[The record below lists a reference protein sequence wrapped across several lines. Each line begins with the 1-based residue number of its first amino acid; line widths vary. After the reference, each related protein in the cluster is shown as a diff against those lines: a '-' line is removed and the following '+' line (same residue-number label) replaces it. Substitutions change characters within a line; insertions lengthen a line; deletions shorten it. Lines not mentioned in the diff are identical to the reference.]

1 VVQGTFPSF
10 CLVGMATTQEQYV
23 CKSCREIDFRPL
35 LKPLKPNSHF
45 QKVKYCSTYDKDC
58 AVCVLFYEPSSSG
71 SLGSS
76 VWSYPVG
83 RSYFVNE
90 SIPGIDKSVVI
101 KPNHS
106 GPHPLFGV
114 STGGN
119 FRYLVKEKWDAAI
132 AQSWLQTCS
141 QSHGPACIERRPE
154 VVDMA
159 LIDFDSMAIVE
170 ADASS
175 HWIALSYVW
184 GDRHQSTA
192 AQGLRPG
199 GQLPDC
205 IPRTIEDAI
214 TVTRRL
220 GYRFLWVDE
229 YCIDQ
234 RNEQR
239 RSQQIGRMD
248 AIYRLADLTIVAAA
262 GNDKAYGLPGV
273 DKTKRKRMKA
283 VPLTGITLFAILNDP
298 DCTLERIKW
307 FTRAWCVSISSSD
320 QELTESRHCIS

>member
-1 VVQGTFPSF
+1 
-10 CLVGMATTQEQYV
+10 MATAQEQYV
-23 CKSCREIDFRPL
+23 CKSCHEIDFRPL
-35 LKPLKPNSHF
+35 LWPLKTGSCYPEVEF
-45 QKVKYCSTYDKDC
+45 CSTYDKDC
-58 AVCVLFYEPSSSG
+58 AVCVLLYEPLPSG
-71 SLGSS
+71 SPGSR
-76 VWSYPVG
+76 VWSYPVANG
-83 RSYFVNE
+83 YYVNG
-90 SIPGIDKSVVI
+90 SIPGVEKSVVI
-101 KPNHS
+101 QPYS
-106 GPHPLFGV
+106 SSEQRLFGV
-114 STGGN
+114 STGGD
-119 FRYLVKEKWDAAI
+119 FRYTVNEKWDPAI
-132 AQSWLQTCS
+132 AQSWLQTCL
-141 QSHGPACIERRPE
+141 QSHGPACTKRLSE

-159 LIDFDSMAIVE
+159 LIDCDSMAIVE
-170 ADASS
+170 ADGSS
-175 HWIALSYVW
+175 PWIALSYVW
-184 GDRHQSTA
+184 GDRHQSAA
-192 AQGLRPG
+192 AQGLRLG
-199 GQLPDC
+199 SQLPDC

-214 TVTRRL
+214 TVTKRL

-229 YCIDQ
+229 SCIDQ

-307 FTRAWCVSISSSD
+307 FTRAWCVFISSSD